1 LITINTNG
9 ETINVNPNIQYYF
22 IADEAINT
30 FDIII
35 GGVNGVT
42 FTNNYNVNDYYDCN
56 LGITTT
62 SLISTNAS
70 AVYVTNNVKLS
81 TVNDEMFTFVYF
93 TTGSL
98 VLGFTPENQLI
109 NPPESLLNDNL
120 IVGIDDSYLFSIG
133 DDNLGFI

>member
-1 LITINTNG
+1 MVTINTNG
-9 ETINVNPNIQYYF
+9 QTVNVNPSIQYYF
-22 IADEAINT
+22 VADSAITT
-30 FDIII
+30 FDVTI

-42 FTNNYNVNDYYDCN
+42 FTNNYNVNNYYDCN

-62 SLISTNAS
+62 SLVSANAS
-70 AVYVTNNVKLS
+70 VVYVTNNVKLS

-109 NPPESLLNDNL
+109 NPPASILNDDLL
-120 IVGIDDSYLFSIG
+120 IGIDDSYLFSIG